1 MPITASGGWRDC
13 LSLSAFPF
21 GCADVGTLL
30 TTTALTS
37 DRLASSL
44 DPFIPQLRMP
54 TRTIT
59 LDSKAAAKGKSE
71 SLQLDFASGA
81 VGYRFWSGSGRHHP
95 LVRAAGAAKKTP
107 MPTVVDATAG
117 LGRDAFLLASV
128 GAKVVMLER
137 SAEVHAL
144 LEDALDR
151 ARAASDA
158 LAEVVSR
165 MTLIHGDARDY
176 LPNLQAEIVIVDP
189 MHPPRQNSALVK
201 KEMRLLAGIVGAD
214 EDSHE
219 LMRVALA
226 SARDRVVLK
235 WPLGAAPLLETPAPS
250 YQFSGKTVRYEVFLT
265 GTKAG

>member
-144 LEDALDR
+144 LKDALDR

-235 WPLGAAPLLETPAPS
+235 WLLGAAPLLETPAPS